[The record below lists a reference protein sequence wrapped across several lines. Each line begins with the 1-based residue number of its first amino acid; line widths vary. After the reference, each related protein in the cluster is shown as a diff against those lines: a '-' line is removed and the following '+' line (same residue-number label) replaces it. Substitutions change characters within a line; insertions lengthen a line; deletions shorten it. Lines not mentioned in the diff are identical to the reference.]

1 MSDEFLPAL
10 EKKFGDDLRAKQDAE
25 RVDIKMKEIIEK
37 NTRKPSDEEDFD
49 EEEPV
54 RETIIKNTGLSGNV
68 PAEPVAE
75 PEPEPVAEPEPEPV
89 AEPEPE
95 PVAEPV
101 AEPEPRK
108 KRRRKKRK
116 KSLLNRRYP
125 KPPLLKRQLPP
136 IRPEASRFLVRL
148 IFHSSTL
155 RRPKSASA
163 SKVAARRLMSP
174 R

>member
-1 MSDEFLPAL
+1 MAEIRLNKLTRQFNIGLQTLVDFLNEKGANVDLNPNAKVSDEFLPAL

-101 AEPEPRK
+101 AEPEPE
-108 KRRRKKRK
+108 
-116 KSLLNRRYP
+116 P
-125 KPPLLKRQLPP
+125 VAE
-136 IRPEASRFLVRL
+136 PE
-148 IFHSSTL
+148 
-155 RRPKSASA
+155 PEP
-163 SKVAARRLMSP
+163 VAEP
-174 R
+174 EPEPEDE